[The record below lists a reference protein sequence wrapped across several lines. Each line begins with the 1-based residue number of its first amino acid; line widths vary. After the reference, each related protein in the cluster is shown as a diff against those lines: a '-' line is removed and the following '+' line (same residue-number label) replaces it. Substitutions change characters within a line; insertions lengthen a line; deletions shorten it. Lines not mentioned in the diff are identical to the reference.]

1 MGIFD
6 KIKKLFS
13 RTKIEEKKESEIENK
28 EKKIFDEASN
38 YLDNFNKEFL
48 ILKTLKNIEES
59 LRRIENK
66 IDFNLPTKD
75 WILANISSK
84 QDFEKILEKL
94 AEINEKIGEKIGK
107 QKNEIIEKIV
117 KIVKERKE
125 ISYDELASLIG
136 ISRSYLRYI
145 LSTTEIPNVGKT
157 IKNKKGY
164 LFYIEQKSVI

>member
-6 KIKKLFS
+6 KLKKLFYK
-13 RTKIEEKKESEIENK
+13 TKIEEKSENK
-28 EKKIFDEASN
+28 EEKTVDESSFG
-38 YLDNFNKEFL
+38 YLDNLNRDIL
-48 ILKTLKNIEES
+48 ILKTLKNIEEN

-84 QDFEKILEKL
+84 QDFEKILERL
-94 AEINEKIGEKIGK
+94 AEINEKIGEKLGK
-107 QKNEIIEKIV
+107 QKSEIIEKIV

-164 LFYIEQKSVI
+164 LFYIDQSNITQ

>member
-6 KIKKLFS
+6 KLKKLFS
-13 RTKIEEKKESEIENK
+13 RAKIEEKNENK
-28 EKKIFDEASN
+28 EEIVETSFN
-38 YLDNFNKEFL
+38 YLDNLNRDIL
-48 ILKTLKNIEES
+48 ILKTLKNIEEN

-107 QKNEIIEKIV
+107 QKNEIIEKIA

-125 ISYDELASLIG
+125 ISYDELASLVG

-164 LFYIEQKSVI
+164 LFYIEQSNITQ

>member
-6 KIKKLFS
+6 KLRKLFS
-13 RTKIEEKKESEIENK
+13 KTKIEEKRENNEEKTVDESS
-28 EKKIFDEASN
+28 FN
-38 YLDNFNKEFL
+38 YLNNFNKDLL

-75 WILANISSK
+75 WILVNISSK
-84 QDFEKILEKL
+84 QDFERILEKL
-94 AEINEKIGEKIGK
+94 AEINEKIGERLGK
-107 QKNEIIEKIV
+107 QKNEIIEKIA

-164 LFYIEQKSVI
+164 LFYIEQSNITQ

>member
-6 KIKKLFS
+6 KLKKLFYKA
-13 RTKIEEKKESEIENK
+13 KIEEKSENK
-28 EKKIFDEASN
+28 EEKTVDESSFG
-38 YLDNFNKEFL
+38 YLDNLNRDIL
-48 ILKTLKNIEES
+48 ILKTLKNIEEN

-94 AEINEKIGEKIGK
+94 AEINEKIGEKFGK

-125 ISYDELASLIG
+125 ISYDELASLMG

>member
-6 KIKKLFS
+6 KLKKLFS
-13 RTKIEEKKESEIENK
+13 RTKIEEKKESENK
-28 EKKIFDEASN
+28 EGIFDESSFN
-38 YLDNFNKEFL
+38 YLNNFNKDLL
-48 ILKTLKNIEES
+48 IFKTLKNIEES

-94 AEINEKIGEKIGK
+94 AEINEKIGEKLGK
-107 QKNEIIEKIV
+107 QKNEIIEKIA

-145 LSTTEIPNVGKT
+145 LSTTEIPNVGKI

-164 LFYIEQKSVI
+164 LFYIEQSNITQ

>member
-6 KIKKLFS
+6 KLKKLFYK
-13 RTKIEEKKESEIENK
+13 TKIEEKSENK
-28 EKKIFDEASN
+28 EEKSVDESSFN
-38 YLDNFNKEFL
+38 YLNNFNKDLL
-48 ILKTLKNIEES
+48 ILKTLKNIEEN
-59 LRRIENK
+59 LKRIENK

-164 LFYIEQKSVI
+164 LFYIDQSNITQ

>member
-6 KIKKLFS
+6 KLKKLFS
-13 RTKIEEKKESEIENK
+13 RTKIEEKSENK
-28 EKKIFDEASN
+28 EEIVETSFN
-38 YLDNFNKEFL
+38 YLDNFNKDLL
-48 ILKTLKNIEES
+48 ILKTLKNIEEN

-84 QDFEKILEKL
+84 QDFEKILEKM
-94 AEINEKIGEKIGK
+94 AEINEKIGEKLGK

-164 LFYIEQKSVI
+164 LFYIDQSNITQ